1 MSQDPKATGH
11 FPVYAET
18 AGKVAPGGE
27 DILRLMKK
35 GLFMTGVFGRFL
47 RRLRFP
53 QLFGLAALLLVVNLF
68 IPDPLPFLDE
78 ALLAILTV
86 VLGQIRSSDD
96 EDDGDDDGDE
106 PPIKNVTPKD

>member
-1 MSQDPKATGH
+1 
-11 FPVYAET
+11 
-18 AGKVAPGGE
+18 
-27 DILRLMKK
+27 MKK
-35 GLFMTGVFGRFL
+35 GLFLTGVFGRFL
-47 RRLRFP
+47 SRLRFP

-96 EDDGDDDGDE
+96 EEDEDDDGDE
-106 PPIKNVTPKD
+106 PPIKNVTPQD